1 MTSKT
6 KSAIE
11 KQIAPMR
18 AQLIRMPDYSDRW
31 YSMLADI
38 AALTREWVK
47 AK

>member
-1 MTSKT
+1 MTSKA
-6 KSAIE
+6 KSSIE

-18 AQLIRMPDYSDRW
+18 AQLIRMPQHSDRW